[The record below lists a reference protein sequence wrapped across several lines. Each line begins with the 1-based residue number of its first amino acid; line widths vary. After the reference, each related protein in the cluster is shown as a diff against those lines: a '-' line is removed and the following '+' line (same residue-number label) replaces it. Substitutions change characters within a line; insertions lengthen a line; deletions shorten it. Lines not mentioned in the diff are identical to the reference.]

1 MKSILLPTIEN
12 ALEYGYE
19 ALQEPDDLYH
29 SLGWLLM
36 DEEIRIARPFS
47 VVCIPDSGGSA
58 IAATWGLVVDDTAF
72 WPFMRIDSVLSGL
85 FGKRQVRQQP
95 GTRRAIRSLLPNAY
109 LGALRGGTTRMP
121 VAPGLDAETTLRAIG
136 EVLDGVEAMA
146 SDEGLGSV
154 AFFYVPAEDAA
165 LRAALTD
172 RGYLRFGPMH
182 NVSVLQVTT
191 FSDYLGRLSTS
202 RRRNVAWER
211 NKIARAGVRIQVEPL
226 TRELSEDML
235 PLEAQL
241 YRKYGHETHPTE
253 MARTLHHSVID
264 QYGGA
269 AVVITARADGVLR
282 GYAALIQV
290 HQTLYSRDAGF
301 DYAWQGRLPVYFEV
315 VFYRAIELAEQLGCR
330 QIYYSYAADETKAA
344 HGCDLLPRDTYVKA
358 TDARASA
365 ELRRICADL
374 TPATQ

>member
-1 MKSILLPTIEN
+1 MPNVGTAQGRSHHAPHPAVLTPGAGIASIHAGTWLLNFGCRTKGRRYFADHHLRPPVCRPDNFMKSILLPTIEN

-241 YRKYGHETHPTE
+241 YRKYGHETAPFSDRPVWRRRCGDHR
-253 MARTLHHSVID
+253 ARGRRAPRVR
-264 QYGGA
+264 
-269 AVVITARADGVLR
+269 RADPGTPD
-282 GYAALIQV
+282 ALF
-290 HQTLYSRDAGF
+290 TR
-301 DYAWQGRLPVYFEV
+301 
-315 VFYRAIELAEQLGCR
+315 
-330 QIYYSYAADETKAA
+330 
-344 HGCDLLPRDTYVKA
+344 
-358 TDARASA
+358 
-365 ELRRICADL
+365 RRI
-374 TPATQ
+374 